1 MGTKQEVKP
10 DPRKLAAMDIEHR
23 RVRQSRE
30 PRPGDLYL
38 PSETNTDRIEAIN
51 QQEPQRV

>member
-1 MGTKQEVKP
+1 MTQGDQTP